1 MTDELTVGDKMMEIW
16 KRGDTKKELSQ
27 IDKGMESQPRNRIP
41 HSIEEILK
49 RPSCV
54 RKENEVHRNWS
65 VIRENSQVYNQHPC
79 TGMFFSLTV
88 KNIGSNIVRTCVFLL
103 MLKFSLCQ

>member
-16 KRGDTKKELSQ
+16 KRGDSKKELSQ
-27 IDKGMESQPRNRIP
+27 IDKGMESQPRNKIL

-79 TGMFFSLTV
+79 TGMFF
-88 KNIGSNIVRTCVFLL
+88 
-103 MLKFSLCQ
+103 

>member
-1 MTDELTVGDKMMEIW
+1 MTDELRVGDKMMEIW
-16 KRGDTKKELSQ
+16 KRGDAKKELSQ
-27 IDKGMESQPRNRIP
+27 IDKGVESQPRKKIP

-54 RKENEVHRNWS
+54 RKENEVHRKWS

-79 TGMFFSLTV
+79 TGMFLRHTV
-88 KNIGSNIVRTCVFLL
+88 KNIGSNIVRTCVFLW
-103 MLKFSLCQ
+103 MLKCSLCQ